1 MTIIEIVAL
10 SNGGHRNQ
18 TGDFSTIPDGWVVIP
33 EYMEIPNFP
42 FGDVEVEEIDGV
54 MTVTKW
60 VAGEIPEVEPTEQP
74 ISEVE
79 QLRADVD
86 YIAVMTGV
94 EL

>member
-1 MTIIEIVAL
+1 MRIIEITSL

-18 TGDFSTIPDGWVVIP
+18 TGTLKNIPTGYAVIPDDL
-33 EYMEIPNFP
+33 ETLNFP
-42 FGDVEVEEIDGV
+42 FGDVEVTEINGV
-54 MTVTKW
+54 PTVIKW
-60 VAGEIPEVEPTEQP
+60 VAGTTPEIEEKEQP
-74 ISEVE
+74 VSEVE